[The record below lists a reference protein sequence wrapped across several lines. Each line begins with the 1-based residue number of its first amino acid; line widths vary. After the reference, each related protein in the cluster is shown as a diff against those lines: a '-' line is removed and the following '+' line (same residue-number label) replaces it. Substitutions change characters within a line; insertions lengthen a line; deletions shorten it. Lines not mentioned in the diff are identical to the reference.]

1 MENISGI
8 IKNAQRRK
16 TEHKYNEII
25 DFNQNISIII
35 FVNVLNTSLK
45 N

>member
-1 MENISGI
+1 MHKEE
-8 IKNAQRRK
+8 KQK
-16 TEHKYNEII
+16 QHKYNEII